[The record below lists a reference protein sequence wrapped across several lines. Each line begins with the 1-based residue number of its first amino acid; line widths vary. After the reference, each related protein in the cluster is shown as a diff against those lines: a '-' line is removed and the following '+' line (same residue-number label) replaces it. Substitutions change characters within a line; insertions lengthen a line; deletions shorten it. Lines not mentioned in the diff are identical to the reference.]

1 MSLLPKLFSKMC
13 FVFHDLAIDDVMTFA
28 EKLKSDYLKNQ
39 KSFQSEIKKFFFQK
53 SPLLDKQ
60 NKIGKM

>member
-1 MSLLPKLFSKMC
+1 M
-13 FVFHDLAIDDVMTFA
+13 FHDLALDDVMTFA
-28 EKLKSDYLKNQ
+28 EKLKSDYHKNQ
-39 KSFQSEIKKFFFQK
+39 KSFQSEIKKFFFQN